1 MARLIQF
8 LTTLAVNAV
17 PALGWFLGHWNAG
30 TTLAVYWFENIAAS
44 LFIALRIIIQSR
56 VAPMRGHFHY
66 EPAKDARTGT
76 KPGTFLSGFLPVTLI
91 FSGAHGFFLAVL
103 IFLMTHNGRGAEVR
117 LDFPEV
123 LRGCGLVLLFLVV
136 DFLVDLCTI
145 KRRPF
150 RWIEA
155 LAKYNLGR
163 VIVVH
168 MSIIIGMVAGGIMGG
183 ARGFFAVFVT
193 LKTLADLSTLLPQ
206 YDPAVPPR
214 WLCALMDKVPNNT
227 GQGRSF
233 AEFWVKDKRD
243 ESERLRKND
252 EPMAPPRKA

>member
-1 MARLIQF
+1 MARLIQL

-17 PALGWFLGHWNAG
+17 PALGWFLGNWNAG

-56 VAPMRGHFHY
+56 VAPMRGHFRY
-66 EPAKDARTGT
+66 EPSPDARTSAKT
-76 KPGTFLSGFLPVTLI
+76 GTFLSGFLPVTLV
-91 FSGAHGFFLAVL
+91 FSAAHGFFLAVL

-117 LDFPEV
+117 LDFPEI
-123 LRGCGLVLLFLVV
+123 LRGCGLVLLFLVAG
-136 DFLVDLCTI
+136 FLVDLFTL

-155 LAKYNLGR
+155 MAKYNLGR
-163 VIVVH
+163 VILVH
-168 MSIIIGMVAGGIMGG
+168 MTIIIGMVVGGIMGG

-214 WLCALMDKVPNNT
+214 WLCTLMDKVPNNT
-227 GQGRSF
+227 GKGKSF
-233 AEFWVKDKRD
+233 AEFWVEGKED
-243 ESERLRKND
+243 EAERLRKND
-252 EPMAPPRKA
+252 EPVEPPRA